1 MEDSP
6 TTSRSKRI
14 KVDKSN
20 RSAAFQKLKEL
31 KGSKNKYHVGQL
43 ENVYDQV
50 DEKEYS
56 KTVADRQQSDWI
68 VDDGGDGYI
77 EDGREIFDDDLDDES
92 IKKASKLNLSGPR
105 KRKREKEDEAKSK
118 GSIVN
123 MFKKCD
129 KKKDSVKPENENL
142 LSDILNEFK
151 KNKTSS
157 ETNKSISTVNKFKV
171 QSTKPSSVKHQE
183 NFNGLIDQPKN
194 VEKITESIDND
205 DDLSIFDDN
214 STAAKVE
221 TTVIKPPSQKIT
233 EIKESIVTEDINPTP
248 DDSKAI
254 NEIISNY
261 DDNDSKE
268 IIGSINQEKVNED
281 YRFLIEEDGFDDLI
295 ESIDVEKVNKDNRP
309 VIEDDDFSEV
319 IASLDEKSLWAAWD
333 GDTDDPVK
341 EAATVKATSLSSSVT
356 DTNDLF
362 KSAILK
368 NNNGDDVVRFFWWDA
383 VENPYKTPGTV
394 NLFGKIYIESSK
406 SFVSCCLTVKN
417 IPRRL
422 YVLPREKIID
432 NETKEERLTT
442 MKDVYDEFKKLA
454 NANKI
459 NEFRS
464 LTTSKSYAFDRVNTP
479 LQSEYLEVRYSP
491 SYPVLNSN
499 YSGKAIEHIFGT
511 SVNPLELF
519 LIERKIK
526 GPNWLD
532 IKSPV
537 PVNNGPSWCK
547 LQLNCL
553 KMENISVTE
562 NESKLQVPPIVL
574 MTIDVRTTLNSRN
587 NDTEITMIG
596 ILMNNDYNVD
606 KPSPK
611 TIFNKNYC
619 LVTHPKDTTWP
630 LYARDK
636 LQRFDKT
643 TNIIIC
649 ETETDVLEKF
659 LDIINETDP
668 DLLLGYD
675 CGFQFD
681 IIYRRL
687 VTLKIKNLSRISKL
701 KQNIAGQLGGGNN
714 NYKLPLPSI
723 FSGRPILDIVASV
736 KELNIKIRS
745 YDLDSICHAVLKT
758 QENSIKEIKPSE
770 CNKFYETADKIITL
784 VKVTMSEALY
794 ISTLIF
800 QLNVIPLSLQ
810 ITCIAGN
817 ILSRT
822 LSGGR
827 AERNEFLLLHAF
839 SEKGYITPDKKS
851 KTNKDTNKVSDKIS
865 KKPKYAGGLVLDPKR
880 GFYDKF
886 ILLMDFNS
894 LYPSIIQEYNLC
906 FTTLKNICN
915 INLEEIDDLNDSL
928 PKPDS
933 ETGVVPTE
941 IRKLVE
947 SRRQVKNLMK
957 QHNLSPELKMNYN
970 IRQLALKLTANSMYG
985 CLGATHSRFYA
996 KTFAAIITFKGR
1008 EILEHTKHLVENLK
1022 YEVIYG
1028 DTDSLMINSECLDYD
1043 KAFEIAK
1050 NIKSEVNKHYKMLE
1064 LDIDGVFKYLLL
1076 LHKKKY
1082 AAITIT
1088 KLPNG
1093 QFDFIKEYK
1102 GLDIVRRDW
1111 CQLACDAGKKILDII
1126 FMDCIEEEK
1135 LFKIGETLEEISCS
1149 VRNNT
1154 LPLSSFVLTKQ
1165 LSKNPNEYPI
1175 KTTNHVA
1182 IALRMNKTGGRMW
1195 KSGDTIS
1202 FLVCADGSKNS
1213 SNERSYHI
1221 DEFKKNRNLSIDS
1234 DYYLN
1239 GQVYQ
1244 VVQRICNPI
1253 EMITE
1258 IFLIDKLGIRH
1269 LHKEK
1274 FKSANSHS
1282 SRHYETSDESR
1293 VSKCY
1298 LTVSRKKYKNC
1309 IPLLLY
1315 CLECEAYRS
1324 IDDISYPY
1332 EDDGRKL
1339 SLAKCIQKDCEFIPF
1354 KYSFIIFNAIIQSIR
1369 KVIQHYYQQSFICCN
1384 KQCRKIQRKIFI
1396 SGPRQLPVCFY
1407 CGHAYIKKTV
1417 TDKLVARS
1425 IDLYRQIL
1433 NVAQIPES
1441 ELPPYIL
1448 NQKEMFDVYKTST
1461 EIVDNYV
1468 ERSRYSKIAIIQLF
1482 HSAIEKE
1489 KKTNQRKKKKPTKTF
1504 NITEVENV
1512 SDEKSSK
1519 YENYFETSKQDDFYR
1534 KVVFW

>member
-1 MEDSP
+1 
-6 TTSRSKRI
+6 
-14 KVDKSN
+14 
-20 RSAAFQKLKEL
+20 
-31 KGSKNKYHVGQL
+31 
-43 ENVYDQV
+43 
-50 DEKEYS
+50 
-56 KTVADRQQSDWI
+56 
-68 VDDGGDGYI
+68 
-77 EDGREIFDDDLDDES
+77 
-92 IKKASKLNLSGPR
+92 
-105 KRKREKEDEAKSK
+105 
-118 GSIVN
+118 
-123 MFKKCD
+123 MFKKYD

-151 KNKTSS
+151 KNQTSS
-157 ETNKSISTVNKFKV
+157 ETNKTTPTVNKFKV
-171 QSTKPSSVKHQE
+171 QSTKPSCTVQRQE
-183 NFNGLIDQPKN
+183 NLIGLTDQSKN
-194 VEKITESIDND
+194 VKKRTESIDND
-205 DDLSIFDDN
+205 DNLSIFDDN
-214 STAAKVE
+214 LTAAKKD
-221 TTVIKPPSQKIT
+221 TAATKPPSQKIT
-233 EIKESIVTEDINPTP
+233 EIKESIVTQDVNPTP
-248 DDSKAI
+248 DDSKGI
-254 NEIISNY
+254 SEIISSC
-261 DDNDSKE
+261 NDSDDKKM
-268 IIGSINQEKVNED
+268 IILTNQEKINED
-281 YRFLIEEDGFDDLI
+281 NCFLIEEDGFDDLI

-309 VIEDDDFSEV
+309 VIEDDDFNEV
-319 IASLDEKSLWAAWD
+319 IVSLDEKLLWAAWD

-341 EAATVKATSLSSSVT
+341 EAATVKATPLSSSFT

-368 NNNGDDVVRFFWWDA
+368 NNNSDDVVRFFWWDA

-422 YVLPREKIID
+422 YVLPREKIIND
-432 NETKEERLTT
+432 ETKEERLTT

-454 NANKI
+454 SANKI

-511 SVNPLELF
+511 SVNPLELL

-562 NESKLQVPPIVL
+562 NESKLQIPPVVL

-587 NDTEITMIG
+587 NDTEIAMIG
-596 ILMNNDYNVD
+596 ILINNNYNVD

-636 LQRFDKT
+636 LQRFDKA
-643 TNIIIC
+643 TNVVVC
-649 ETETDVLEKF
+649 ETETDILEKF

-687 VTLKIKNLSRISKL
+687 VTLKIKNLNRISKL
-701 KQNIAGQLGGGNN
+701 KQNIAGQFGGGGSN

-758 QENSIKEIKPSE
+758 QENSVKEIKPSE

-822 LSGGR
+822 LSVGR
-827 AERNEFLLLHAF
+827 AERNEYLLLHAF

-851 KTNKDTNKVSDKIS
+851 KTNKDTNKVSDSIS
-865 KKPKYAGGLVLDPKR
+865 KKPKYAGGLVLDPKK

-915 INLEEIDDLNDSL
+915 INLEEMDDLNDSL
-928 PKPDS
+928 PKADS
-933 ETGVVPTE
+933 ETGVIPTE

-957 QHNLSPELKMNYN
+957 QQNLIPELKMNYN

-996 KTFAAIITFKGR
+996 KTFAAIITYKGR
-1008 EILEHTKHLVENLK
+1008 EILEHTKKLVENLN
-1022 YEVIYG
+1022 YQVIYG

-1076 LHKKKY
+1076 LQKKKY
-1082 AAITIT
+1082 AAVTIA

-1093 QFDFIKEYK
+1093 QYDFSKEYK

-1111 CQLACDAGKKILDII
+1111 CQLACEAGRKILDII
-1126 FMDCIEEEK
+1126 FMDCVEEEK
-1135 LFKIGETLEEISCS
+1135 LFKIGEILEEISKN

-1165 LSKNPNEYPI
+1165 LSKNPNEYPN
-1175 KTTNHVA
+1175 KTANHVA

-1202 FLVCADGSKNS
+1202 FLICVDGSKKSTND
-1213 SNERSYHI
+1213 RSYHI
-1221 DEFKKNRNLSIDS
+1221 DEFKKNQDLTIDS

-1239 GQVYQ
+1239 CQVYQ
-1244 VVQRICNPI
+1244 VIQRICSPI

-1258 IFLIDKLGIRH
+1258 TFLIEKLGLRH
-1269 LHKEK
+1269 LHREK
-1274 FKSANSHS
+1274 FKSLTSQAP
-1282 SRHYETSDESR
+1282 RHYETPDELR

-1298 LTVSRKKYKNC
+1298 LKIDRKKYKNC
-1309 IPLLLY
+1309 NPLLFY
-1315 CLECEAYRS
+1315 CLECQTYRS
-1324 IDDISYPY
+1324 INDITFQCAN
-1332 EDDGRKL
+1332 DGRKL
-1339 SLAKCIQKDCEFIPF
+1339 SLAKCTQKDCKFTPY
-1354 KYSFIIFNAIIQSIR
+1354 KYPFIIYNAVAMNLR
-1369 KVIQHYYQQSFICCN
+1369 KITQQYYQQSFICSN
-1384 KQCRKIQRKIFI
+1384 KQCRKTQRKIFVYG
-1396 SGPRQLPVCFY
+1396 SRHLPVCIY
-1407 CGHAYIKKTV
+1407 CGHAYVKKTV

-1425 IDLYRQIL
+1425 INFYREIL

-1441 ELPPYIL
+1441 ELPTSVL
-1448 NQKEMFDVYKTST
+1448 NQKEMFDVYKTSL
-1461 EIVDNYV
+1461 EMVDNFV
-1468 ERSRYSKIAIIQLF
+1468 KRSRYSKINLSEIFRPAL
-1482 HSAIEKE
+1482 E
-1489 KKTNQRKKKKPTKTF
+1489 KKSKKKKANKNF
-1504 NITEVENV
+1504 GAENV
-1512 SDEKSSK
+1512 IDEKVFK
-1519 YENYFETSKQDDFYR
+1519 YENFFKASKQDDFYR